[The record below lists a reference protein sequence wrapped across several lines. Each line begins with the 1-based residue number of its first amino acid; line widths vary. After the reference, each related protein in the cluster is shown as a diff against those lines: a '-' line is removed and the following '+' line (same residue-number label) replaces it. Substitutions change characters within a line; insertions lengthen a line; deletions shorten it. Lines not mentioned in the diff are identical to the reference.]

1 MEKVDRIRAHHTS
14 RIFRIIHAATK
25 PFPWKWDKI
34 WKASGVTSYIKRGLV
49 LETQKGPIS
58 VKSIRLSSGPT
69 RSSLTI
75 YLDDDN
81 LVTTDQIDTHEDAAT
96 ETAMIMT
103 REIQL
108 QTGMRL
114 ALPEIMMET
123 HYAMPAPKDV
133 VDHAMEEDLRS
144 KKIYFDRSGGRSET
158 ETPDPEIG
166 KIWLDLPEI
175 LLSMKADITQIK
187 ANMVDVIDIAREE
200 IDIIKGLDKRTRDLE
215 KALEETQTGGMYQ

>member
-1 MEKVDRIRAHHTS
+1 MK
-14 RIFRIIHAATK
+14 
-25 PFPWKWDKI
+25 
-34 WKASGVTSYIKRGLV
+34 
-49 LETQKGPIS
+49 
-58 VKSIRLSSGPT
+58 
-69 RSSLTI
+69 
-75 YLDDDN
+75 DDDN

-158 ETPDPEIG
+158 ETSDPEIG